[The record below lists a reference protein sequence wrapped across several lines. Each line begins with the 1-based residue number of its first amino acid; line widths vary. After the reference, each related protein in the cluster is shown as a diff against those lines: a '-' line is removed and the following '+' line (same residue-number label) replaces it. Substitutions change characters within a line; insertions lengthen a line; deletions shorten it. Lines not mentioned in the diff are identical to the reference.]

1 MMGRKYIIF
10 VMAKNIKLFVKKMDK
25 QNLKK

>member
-10 VMAKNIKLFVKKMDK
+10 VMAKNIKLFVKKMEK